1 MFYIWSSVQYIVSS
15 VTNITTASVAPQVSR
30 DTAVARTG
38 GKLSKLTSA
47 EETKAQSNL
56 TGLEKVSGGGGVGIV
71 T

>member
-1 MFYIWSSVQYIVSS
+1 MSS

-30 DTAVARTG
+30 ESDTAVARTG
-38 GKLSKLTSA
+38 GKLSNLTSA

-56 TGLEKVSGGGGVGIV
+56 TGLEKVSGGGVGGGSGVV